1 LPKRLHVRGAGLRG
15 WGGIFALN
23 QRGSDMSMK
32 KAYEQKIRAQLD
44 EWQAEVDKFRAKAA
58 DAEADAQIAYY
69 RRIDDLRAAQNQA
82 EERLAELKNSSDDA
96 WDDLKTGV
104 ETATRSLSE
113 AMTTARSRFG

>member
-1 LPKRLHVRGAGLRG
+1 
-15 WGGIFALN
+15 
-23 QRGSDMSMK
+23 MSMK

-69 RRIDDLRAAQNQA
+69 RRIDELRAAQNQA

-104 ETATRSLSE
+104 ESATRSLSE